1 MNDIVHIVSRILAFS
16 GQYQETKGEIKEQTA
31 RKQGERSQEN
41 LEKRKEKAQIRKGAM
56 LIFCFEPPL
65 LCFLHRSK
73 VSGRPREKR
82 NQVESRLRKTKEES
96 YKKVPGPFLV
106 AIMERLEKGKRG
118 QRSLQRKS
126 GKQKGR
132 SKRTKKGN
140 GKRSKNSH
148 RGQRK
153 QRIRNTETR
162 GKAIVYKCGGSL
174 ISESWV
180 LTAASCLEV
189 SH

>member
-1 MNDIVHIVSRILAFS
+1 
-16 GQYQETKGEIKEQTA
+16 
-31 RKQGERSQEN
+31 
-41 LEKRKEKAQIRKGAM
+41 M
-56 LIFCFEPPL
+56 LIFCFELPL

-106 AIMERLEKGKRG
+106 AIMERLGKGKRG

-153 QRIRNTETR
+153 QRTRNPETR